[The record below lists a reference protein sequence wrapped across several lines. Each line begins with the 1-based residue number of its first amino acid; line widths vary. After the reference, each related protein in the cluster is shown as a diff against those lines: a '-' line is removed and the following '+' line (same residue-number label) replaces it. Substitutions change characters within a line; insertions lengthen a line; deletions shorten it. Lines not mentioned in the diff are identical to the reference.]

1 MERLEFIEDQ
11 ASQRLYFFAEE
22 GRPSAKPTVEIKDS
36 GGTVLTAAASTYV
49 TQDTVTTTIGAAAA
63 AGSSSVTV
71 ASATGIT
78 VGKRY
83 LLTNKIGQ
91 TEWVEVES
99 VASTTV
105 TFTAPLQRSFAT
117 LSTNYGTFESTEW
130 YYTLQSTDYSALAE
144 MHQAKTVY
152 TAGGL
157 SRTQRVTFDIVRVPL
172 VNALTADELFAR
184 WPDIW
189 RQEGAEHRGSSFK
202 RQRETAW
209 QIVKQRIRQ
218 HGNAAG
224 QWRPA
229 MVFDRADL
237 MQFAFAVL
245 KRELHLAGVEV
256 DKDQPTREMLD
267 KEVDR
272 EQSLAFASITMDLD
286 EDEAQGAHEIPRH
299 ELDFIR

>member
-22 GRPSAKPTVEIKDS
+22 GRPSATPTVEIKDS
-36 GGTVLTAAASTYV
+36 GGTVLTAAATTYV
-49 TQDTVTTTIGAAAA
+49 TLDSVDTTISGSAAVGAE
-63 AGSSSVTV
+63 SVTV
-71 ASATGIT
+71 AAATGIT
-78 VGKRY
+78 AGKRY

-105 TFTAPLQRSFAT
+105 TLTAPLQHAYTT
-117 LSTNYGTFESTEW
+117 LSTTYGDFESTEW
-130 YYTLQSTDYSALAE
+130 YYTLQSTDYASLAE

-157 SRTQRVTFDIVRVPL
+157 SRTQRVVFDIVKVPL

-189 RQEGAEHRGSSFK
+189 RQEGAEHRGSTFK

-209 QIVKQRIRQ
+209 RIVKHRIRQ

-237 MQFAFAVL
+237 MEFAFAVL
-245 KRELHLAGVEV
+245 KRELHLSGVEV

-267 KEVDR
+267 AEVDR
-272 EQSLAFASITMDLD
+272 EQALAFAAITMDLD
-286 EDEAQGAHEIPRH
+286 EDEAQGEHEIPRH